1 MTAANT
7 SLPQQSAL
15 SRERTGAS
23 WAMAAERFSLTF
35 IGAPGRKWRKKGDA
49 MITTFSRQGRTDEA
63 LRYRG
68 DSGGWN
74 RPRSGAGGLQGA
86 RRRRRSARRLPAALQ
101 VLSVELRVVP
111 EAREDDA
118 R

>member
-86 RRRRRSARRLPAALQ
+86 RRSRRGERRVRGA
-101 VLSVELRVVP
+101 VLDVSVGLGG
-111 EAREDDA
+111 
-118 R
+118 